1 VFADL
6 MDMTEFAVAD
16 IRREEFAEA
25 PIPADQ
31 VIDGAPVA
39 RSCDLHSSREAG
51 VSMNLWDCTA
61 GRFYWH
67 YGSDELVEILE
78 GEVRVSDAA
87 GEQRVLRPGDTA
99 HFPAGTSFVWEVPEY
114 VKKLAIHRAA
124 KALPD
129 RILWKITRM
138 LSRRRANL
146 TVWSCEVWPSVM
158 IGVVGCA
165 G

>member
-1 VFADL
+1 
-6 MDMTEFAVAD
+6 MTGLAVGD
-16 IRREEFAEA
+16 ICREEFADA
-25 PIPADQ
+25 PIPAAQ

-61 GRFYWH
+61 GRFHWH

-78 GEVRVSDAA
+78 GEVRVSDVD
-87 GEQRVLRPGDTA
+87 GRQRVLRAGDTA

-124 KALPD
+124 
-129 RILWKITRM
+129 M
-138 LSRRRANL
+138 
-146 TVWSCEVWPSVM
+146 
-158 IGVVGCA
+158 
-165 G
+165 